1 MKGDPFIDYLTRI
14 SASAPSLDEAK
25 EKLTQLVP
33 SDQVLVLSYYRSDY
47 GIQALKESGE
57 TDEIAIRKVESKIPR
72 NAKIMSKRLIIH
84 ATNRTLQV
92 TVEGGLKEALEE
104 AKFMISPPEIVKTG
118 KILTPAT
125 SGVFG
130 IGAKKAV
137 YQVIVGQ
144 PSIAEAVYET
154 PIDLSGC
161 LGSAKMK
168 QLVDALKE
176 WYKTEA
182 LKSNY
187 LFLPN
192 KLCDE
197 CQKPLR
203 MNPFKTPNHVFCEN
217 CTSNLLGNTSWG
229 SALRSLNLY
238 FGPGV
243 PQPIIDLAEKIKKSD
258 Q

>member
-1 MKGDPFIDYLTRI
+1 M
-14 SASAPSLDEAK
+14 
-25 EKLTQLVP
+25 VP
-33 SDQVLVLSYYRSDY
+33 SDHVLVLSYYRSDY
-47 GIQALKESGE
+47 GLQALKESGDS
-57 TDEIAIRKVESKIPR
+57 DEIAIRKVETKLPR
-72 NAKIMSKRLIIH
+72 NAKVISKKLTVH

-92 TVEGGLKEALEE
+92 SVPGTLKEALEE
-104 AKFMISPPEIVKTG
+104 AKFLISPPEIVKTG
-118 KILTPAT
+118 KLISPAN

-144 PSIAEAVYET
+144 LSIAEAVFET
-154 PIDLSGC
+154 PVDLTGC
-161 LGSAKMK
+161 LGSSSMK
-168 QLVDALKE
+168 QLVDALKG
-176 WYKTEA
+176 WYKDEA
-182 LKSNY
+182 SKVSY

-203 MNPFKTPNHVFCEN
+203 MNPFKTPNHVYCEN
-217 CTSNLLGNTSWG
+217 CANSYIGNTSWA
-229 SALRSLNLY
+229 SALRSFNLY

-243 PQPIIDLAEKIKKSD
+243 PKDIIELADKIKKSD